1 MAKRSASKAISK
13 LNKQISNLES
23 KKEIEDKETIPIINK
38 KEINK
43 AKIKQNSVNQKNTS
57 STNKN
62 IKKATPNKSGSKT
75 STAKKTKVKNNSS
88 KVSESTQKMLNLEKE
103 MRSLYDRVNDIVEDI
118 EYEKTIIKNQD
129 IILSDIKI
137 KEKEPEEKSTLDNIN
152 SSVLNKIL
160 LILFIIFMILFI
172 IFLGFAIFVSTF

>member
-1 MAKRSASKAISK
+1 
-13 LNKQISNLES
+13 
-23 KKEIEDKETIPIINK
+23 
-38 KEINK
+38 
-43 AKIKQNSVNQKNTS
+43 
-57 STNKN
+57 
-62 IKKATPNKSGSKT
+62 
-75 STAKKTKVKNNSS
+75 
-88 KVSESTQKMLNLEKE
+88 MLNLEKE

>member
-1 MAKRSASKAISK
+1 
-13 LNKQISNLES
+13 
-23 KKEIEDKETIPIINK
+23 
-38 KEINK
+38 
-43 AKIKQNSVNQKNTS
+43 
-57 STNKN
+57 
-62 IKKATPNKSGSKT
+62 
-75 STAKKTKVKNNSS
+75 
-88 KVSESTQKMLNLEKE
+88 MLNLEKE

-152 SSVLNKIL
+152 SSVLNNIL
-160 LILFIIFMILFI
+160 LILFIIFMVLFI

>member
-1 MAKRSASKAISK
+1 MVVK
-13 LNKQISNLES
+13 LVLQ
-23 KKEIEDKETIPIINK
+23 
-38 KEINK
+38 
-43 AKIKQNSVNQKNTS
+43 
-57 STNKN
+57 
-62 IKKATPNKSGSKT
+62 
-75 STAKKTKVKNNSS
+75 KKTKVKNNSS

-160 LILFIIFMILFI
+160 LILFIIFMVLFI

>member
-137 KEKEPEEKSTLDNIN
+137 KEKEIPHCIR
-152 SSVLNKIL
+152 SSFWERESELRIYNWGKQFDLEGAGDGIGL
-160 LILFIIFMILFI
+160 R
-172 IFLGFAIFVSTF
+172 

>member
-1 MAKRSASKAISK
+1 
-13 LNKQISNLES
+13 
-23 KKEIEDKETIPIINK
+23 
-38 KEINK
+38 
-43 AKIKQNSVNQKNTS
+43 
-57 STNKN
+57 
-62 IKKATPNKSGSKT
+62 
-75 STAKKTKVKNNSS
+75 
-88 KVSESTQKMLNLEKE
+88 MLNLEKE

-160 LILFIIFMILFI
+160 LILFIIFMVLFI